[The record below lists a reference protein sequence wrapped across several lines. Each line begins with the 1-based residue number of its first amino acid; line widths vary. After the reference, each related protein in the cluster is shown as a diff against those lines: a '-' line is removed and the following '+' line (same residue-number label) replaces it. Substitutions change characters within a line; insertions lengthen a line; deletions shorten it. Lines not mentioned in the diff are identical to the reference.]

1 MGNKA
6 RQFLFSWYWLVP
18 MGIFL
23 ALVSSIFLGWYNSD
37 NQSLWLAFIGMGLG
51 WTYFFQKQKLE
62 EHKFFLASFE
72 KFNKR
77 FYELS
82 DELQAT
88 IAKDNS
94 QSSDVLKPVI
104 HKYFDLCLEEFQLYK
119 TGRIPEQTWRYWAQG
134 MHYFLQF
141 QTIEQYWQKM
151 EFEKLDDGLTIAY
164 LEKLLDKS
172 IRRIET

>member
-6 RQFLFSWYWLVP
+6 RQFLYSWYWLAPVV
-18 MGIFL
+18 IFL
-23 ALVSSIFLGWYNSD
+23 ALVSSIFLGWYSSE

-82 DELQAT
+82 DELQEAIT
-88 IAKDNS
+88 SDASQNS
-94 QSSDVLKPVI
+94 DILKPVI

-119 TGRIPEQTWRYWAQG
+119 AGRIPEPTWRYWAQG

-141 QTIEQYWQKM
+141 RPIELYWRKM
-151 EFEKLDDGLTIAY
+151 ESEKLDDGLSIAY
-164 LEKLLDKS
+164 LEAFLDKPIS
-172 IRRIET
+172 LSKY